1 MLKVG
6 DLIDGKYK
14 ILNEIGRGG
23 MSTVYL
29 AINEKANKP
38 WAVKEVRKN
47 GISNRE
53 LVKQS
58 LMVEINLLKKLKHK
72 GLPSIVDIIDQ
83 QDNYLIVMDY
93 IEGITLENI
102 MQEEG
107 VQPQEKVVDWAIQLC
122 DVLQY
127 LHTRKP
133 AIIYRD
139 MKPSNIMLRSDGS
152 VVLIDFGT
160 AREFKERHVEDTTC
174 LGTQGYAAPEQF
186 GGMGQTDER
195 TDIYS
200 LGATMYRLV
209 TGHNPS
215 EPPYEMYPITHWNPR
230 LSTGLEGII
239 AKCTSKDPKSR
250 YQSVQ
255 EVRYALDRYMEDFT
269 IVGSG
274 GTDFRPAFGYVN
286 TLLAEGVFTHLRGLL
301 YFTDGYGTF
310 PMKKPLYDT
319 AFIFWDEHYRDLDL
333 DSIRRYRRNLRIL
346 LAAGGMTA
354 MLFGAS
360 GVSYAAAD
368 HMQKDEYAYNLE
380 AGRRSPNKQD
390 SIAFYQKAIQTDC
403 AGEEAY
409 DQLLTLFTQDGVL
422 DEQEEKV
429 LLQLSISVDKYL
441 ERYKMQNPD
450 GYAGLCYRIGSSYWY
465 YYEHEEKR
473 QAGAVAW
480 FESAKAGFAGNPEKE
495 QEWKR
500 ASTYVEIGNFY
511 QRIVPA
517 QISGTDQGMYGE
529 YWNNLRRLKEWND
542 EAPDRDLVTLRL
554 YREIVTKT
562 LEYAGYLQEDG
573 VPPQEME
580 DLLNEISQQT
590 ENMKTGAG
598 QVLMEEIQELEQAL
612 KGAQQMLASCKWKG
626 GAS

>member
-1 MLKVG
+1 MWRQVYIIAEEREGGMLKVG

-255 EVRYALDRYMEDFT
+255 EVRYAL
-269 IVGSG
+269 
-274 GTDFRPAFGYVN
+274 
-286 TLLAEGVFTHLRGLL
+286 
-301 YFTDGYGTF
+301 
-310 PMKKPLYDT
+310 
-319 AFIFWDEHYRDLDL
+319 EHYRDLDL

-346 LAAGGMTA
+346 LAAGGMTV

-368 HMQKDEYAYNLE
+368 HIQKDEYAYNLE

-409 DQLLTLFTQDGVL
+409 DQLLTLVTQDGVL

-580 DLLNEISQQT
+580 ELLKEISQQT

-626 GAS
+626 GVS

>member
-93 IEGITLENI
+93 IEGLTLENI

-186 GGMGQTDER
+186 GGMGQTDES
-195 TDIYS
+195 TGIYS

-255 EVRYALDRYMEDFT
+255 EVRYAL
-269 IVGSG
+269 
-274 GTDFRPAFGYVN
+274 
-286 TLLAEGVFTHLRGLL
+286 
-301 YFTDGYGTF
+301 
-310 PMKKPLYDT
+310 
-319 AFIFWDEHYRDLDL
+319 EHYRDLDL

-346 LAAGGMTA
+346 LAAGGMTV

-450 GYAGLCYRIGSSYWY
+450 RYAGLCYRIGSSYWY

-598 QVLMEEIQELEQAL
+598 QVLMEEIQELEQVL

>member
-255 EVRYALDRYMEDFT
+255 EVRYAL
-269 IVGSG
+269 
-274 GTDFRPAFGYVN
+274 
-286 TLLAEGVFTHLRGLL
+286 
-301 YFTDGYGTF
+301 
-310 PMKKPLYDT
+310 
-319 AFIFWDEHYRDLDL
+319 EHYRDLDL

-346 LAAGGMTA
+346 LAAGGMTV
-354 MLFGAS
+354 MLLGAS

-368 HMQKDEYAYNLE
+368 HMQRDEYAYNLE

-529 YWNNLRRLKEWND
+529 YWNNLRWLKEWND

-626 GAS
+626 GVS

>member
-1 MLKVG
+1 MWQQVYIIAEEREGGMLKVG

-255 EVRYALDRYMEDFT
+255 EVRYAL
-269 IVGSG
+269 
-274 GTDFRPAFGYVN
+274 
-286 TLLAEGVFTHLRGLL
+286 
-301 YFTDGYGTF
+301 
-310 PMKKPLYDT
+310 
-319 AFIFWDEHYRDLDL
+319 EHYRDLDL

-346 LAAGGMTA
+346 LAAGGMTV

-480 FESAKAGFAGNPEKE
+480 FESAKAGFEGNPEKE

-573 VPPQEME
+573 VLPQEME
-580 DLLNEISQQT
+580 ELLKEISQQT

-626 GAS
+626 GVS

>member
-255 EVRYALDRYMEDFT
+255 EVRYAL
-269 IVGSG
+269 
-274 GTDFRPAFGYVN
+274 
-286 TLLAEGVFTHLRGLL
+286 
-301 YFTDGYGTF
+301 
-310 PMKKPLYDT
+310 
-319 AFIFWDEHYRDLDL
+319 EHYRDLDL

-346 LAAGGMTA
+346 LAAGGMTV

-529 YWNNLRRLKEWND
+529 YWNNLRRLKDWND

>member
-255 EVRYALDRYMEDFT
+255 EVRYAL
-269 IVGSG
+269 
-274 GTDFRPAFGYVN
+274 
-286 TLLAEGVFTHLRGLL
+286 
-301 YFTDGYGTF
+301 
-310 PMKKPLYDT
+310 
-319 AFIFWDEHYRDLDL
+319 EHYRDLDL

-346 LAAGGMTA
+346 LAAGGMTV

-480 FESAKAGFAGNPEKE
+480 FESAKAGFEGNPEKE

-529 YWNNLRRLKEWND
+529 YWNNLRWLKEWND

>member
-102 MQEEG
+102 MQEGG

-209 TGHNPS
+209 AGHNPS

-255 EVRYALDRYMEDFT
+255 EVRYAL
-269 IVGSG
+269 
-274 GTDFRPAFGYVN
+274 
-286 TLLAEGVFTHLRGLL
+286 
-301 YFTDGYGTF
+301 
-310 PMKKPLYDT
+310 
-319 AFIFWDEHYRDLDL
+319 EHYRDLDL

-346 LAAGGMTA
+346 LAAGGMTV

-480 FESAKAGFAGNPEKE
+480 FESAKVGFAGNPEKE

-626 GAS
+626 GAL

>member
-255 EVRYALDRYMEDFT
+255 EVRYAL
-269 IVGSG
+269 
-274 GTDFRPAFGYVN
+274 
-286 TLLAEGVFTHLRGLL
+286 
-301 YFTDGYGTF
+301 
-310 PMKKPLYDT
+310 
-319 AFIFWDEHYRDLDL
+319 EHYRDLDL

-346 LAAGGMTA
+346 LAAGGMTV

-473 QAGAVAW
+473 QVGAVAW

-529 YWNNLRRLKEWND
+529 YWNNLRWLKEWND

-580 DLLNEISQQT
+580 ELLKEISQQT

-626 GAS
+626 GVS

>member
-160 AREFKERHVEDTTC
+160 AREFNERHVEDTTC

-255 EVRYALDRYMEDFT
+255 EVRYAL
-269 IVGSG
+269 
-274 GTDFRPAFGYVN
+274 
-286 TLLAEGVFTHLRGLL
+286 
-301 YFTDGYGTF
+301 
-310 PMKKPLYDT
+310 
-319 AFIFWDEHYRDLDL
+319 EHYRDLDL

-480 FESAKAGFAGNPEKE
+480 FESAKAGFEGNPEKE

-529 YWNNLRRLKEWND
+529 YWNNLRWLKEWND

-580 DLLNEISQQT
+580 ELLKEISQQT

-598 QVLMEEIQELEQAL
+598 QVLMEEIQELEQVL

>member
-255 EVRYALDRYMEDFT
+255 EVRYAL
-269 IVGSG
+269 
-274 GTDFRPAFGYVN
+274 
-286 TLLAEGVFTHLRGLL
+286 
-301 YFTDGYGTF
+301 
-310 PMKKPLYDT
+310 
-319 AFIFWDEHYRDLDL
+319 EHYRDLDL

-346 LAAGGMTA
+346 LAAGGMTV

-380 AGRRSPNKQD
+380 AGRRSSNKQD

-429 LLQLSISVDKYL
+429 LLQLAISVDKYL

-465 YYEHEEKR
+465 YYEHEEKK

-480 FESAKAGFAGNPEKE
+480 FESAKAGFEGNPEKE

-529 YWNNLRRLKEWND
+529 YWNNLRWLKEWND

-580 DLLNEISQQT
+580 ELLKEISQQT

-626 GAS
+626 GVS

>member
-1 MLKVG
+1 MVLRQQELECLAWQQVYIIAEEREGGMLKVG

-255 EVRYALDRYMEDFT
+255 EVRYAL
-269 IVGSG
+269 
-274 GTDFRPAFGYVN
+274 
-286 TLLAEGVFTHLRGLL
+286 
-301 YFTDGYGTF
+301 
-310 PMKKPLYDT
+310 
-319 AFIFWDEHYRDLDL
+319 EHYQDLDL

-346 LAAGGMTA
+346 LAAGGMTV

-480 FESAKAGFAGNPEKE
+480 FESAKAGFEGNPEKE

-529 YWNNLRRLKEWND
+529 YWNNLRWLKEWND

-580 DLLNEISQQT
+580 ELLKEISQQT

>member
-255 EVRYALDRYMEDFT
+255 EVRYAL
-269 IVGSG
+269 
-274 GTDFRPAFGYVN
+274 
-286 TLLAEGVFTHLRGLL
+286 
-301 YFTDGYGTF
+301 
-310 PMKKPLYDT
+310 
-319 AFIFWDEHYRDLDL
+319 EHYRDLDL

-346 LAAGGMTA
+346 LAAGGMTV
-354 MLFGAS
+354 MLLGAS

-368 HMQKDEYAYNLE
+368 HMQRDEYAYNLE

-529 YWNNLRRLKEWND
+529 YWNNLRWLKEWND

-612 KGAQQMLASCKWKG
+612 KGAQQMLTSCKWKG
-626 GAS
+626 SVS

>member
-255 EVRYALDRYMEDFT
+255 EVRYAL
-269 IVGSG
+269 
-274 GTDFRPAFGYVN
+274 
-286 TLLAEGVFTHLRGLL
+286 
-301 YFTDGYGTF
+301 
-310 PMKKPLYDT
+310 
-319 AFIFWDEHYRDLDL
+319 EHYRDLDL

-346 LAAGGMTA
+346 LAAGGMTV

-554 YREIVTKT
+554 YREIVIKT

>member
-1 MLKVG
+1 MWRQVYIIAEEREGGMLKVG

-102 MQEEG
+102 MQGEG

-255 EVRYALDRYMEDFT
+255 EVRYAL
-269 IVGSG
+269 
-274 GTDFRPAFGYVN
+274 
-286 TLLAEGVFTHLRGLL
+286 
-301 YFTDGYGTF
+301 
-310 PMKKPLYDT
+310 
-319 AFIFWDEHYRDLDL
+319 EHYRDLDL

-598 QVLMEEIQELEQAL
+598 QVLMEEIQELEQVL

>member
-102 MQEEG
+102 LQEEG

-255 EVRYALDRYMEDFT
+255 EVRYAL
-269 IVGSG
+269 
-274 GTDFRPAFGYVN
+274 
-286 TLLAEGVFTHLRGLL
+286 
-301 YFTDGYGTF
+301 
-310 PMKKPLYDT
+310 
-319 AFIFWDEHYRDLDL
+319 EHYRDLDL

-346 LAAGGMTA
+346 LAAGGLTV

-380 AGRRSPNKQD
+380 AGRRSPDKQD

-580 DLLNEISQQT
+580 ELLKEISQQT

>member
-255 EVRYALDRYMEDFT
+255 EVRYAL
-269 IVGSG
+269 
-274 GTDFRPAFGYVN
+274 
-286 TLLAEGVFTHLRGLL
+286 
-301 YFTDGYGTF
+301 
-310 PMKKPLYDT
+310 
-319 AFIFWDEHYRDLDL
+319 EHYRDLDL

-346 LAAGGMTA
+346 LAAGGMTV

-422 DEQEEKV
+422 DEQGEKV

-450 GYAGLCYRIGSSYWY
+450 GYAGLCYQIGSSYWY

-580 DLLNEISQQT
+580 ELLKEISQQT

>member
-1 MLKVG
+1 MVLRQQELECLAWRQVYIIAEEREGGMLKVG

-255 EVRYALDRYMEDFT
+255 EVRYAL
-269 IVGSG
+269 
-274 GTDFRPAFGYVN
+274 
-286 TLLAEGVFTHLRGLL
+286 
-301 YFTDGYGTF
+301 
-310 PMKKPLYDT
+310 
-319 AFIFWDEHYRDLDL
+319 EHYRDLDL

-346 LAAGGMTA
+346 LAAGGMTV
-354 MLFGAS
+354 MLLGAS

-368 HMQKDEYAYNLE
+368 HMQRDEYAYNLE

-529 YWNNLRRLKEWND
+529 YWNNLRWLKEWND

-612 KGAQQMLASCKWKG
+612 KGAQQMLTSCKWKG
-626 GAS
+626 GVS

>member
-255 EVRYALDRYMEDFT
+255 EVRYAL
-269 IVGSG
+269 
-274 GTDFRPAFGYVN
+274 
-286 TLLAEGVFTHLRGLL
+286 
-301 YFTDGYGTF
+301 
-310 PMKKPLYDT
+310 
-319 AFIFWDEHYRDLDL
+319 EHYRDLDL
-333 DSIRRYRRNLRIL
+333 DSIRRYCRNLRIL
-346 LAAGGMTA
+346 LAAGGMTV

-390 SIAFYQKAIQTDC
+390 SIAFYQKAILTDC

-429 LLQLSISVDKYL
+429 LLQLAISVDKYL

-450 GYAGLCYRIGSSYWY
+450 GYAGLCYQIGSSYWY

-480 FESAKAGFAGNPEKE
+480 FESAKAGLAGNPEKE

-542 EAPDRDLVTLRL
+542 GAPDRDLVTLRL

>member
-1 MLKVG
+1 MWRQVYIIAEEREGGMLKVG

-255 EVRYALDRYMEDFT
+255 EVRYAL
-269 IVGSG
+269 
-274 GTDFRPAFGYVN
+274 
-286 TLLAEGVFTHLRGLL
+286 
-301 YFTDGYGTF
+301 
-310 PMKKPLYDT
+310 
-319 AFIFWDEHYRDLDL
+319 EHYRDLDL

-480 FESAKAGFAGNPEKE
+480 FESAKAGFEGNPEKE

-598 QVLMEEIQELEQAL
+598 QVLMEEIQELEQVL

>member
-255 EVRYALDRYMEDFT
+255 EVRYAL
-269 IVGSG
+269 
-274 GTDFRPAFGYVN
+274 
-286 TLLAEGVFTHLRGLL
+286 
-301 YFTDGYGTF
+301 
-310 PMKKPLYDT
+310 
-319 AFIFWDEHYRDLDL
+319 EHYRDLDL

-346 LAAGGMTA
+346 LAAGGMTV

-429 LLQLSISVDKYL
+429 LLQLAISVDKYL

-450 GYAGLCYRIGSSYWY
+450 GYAGLCYQIGSSYWY

-542 EAPDRDLVTLRL
+542 DAPDRDLVTLRL

>member
-58 LMVEINLLKKLKHK
+58 LMVEIKLLKKLKHK

-102 MQEEG
+102 MQEDG

-215 EPPYEMYPITHWNPR
+215 EPPYEMYQITHWNPR

-255 EVRYALDRYMEDFT
+255 EVRYAL
-269 IVGSG
+269 
-274 GTDFRPAFGYVN
+274 
-286 TLLAEGVFTHLRGLL
+286 
-301 YFTDGYGTF
+301 
-310 PMKKPLYDT
+310 
-319 AFIFWDEHYRDLDL
+319 EHYRDLDL

-346 LAAGGMTA
+346 LAAGGMTV

-429 LLQLSISVDKYL
+429 LLQLAISVDKYL

-480 FESAKAGFAGNPEKE
+480 FESAKAGFEGNPEKE
-495 QEWKR
+495 REWKR

-580 DLLNEISQQT
+580 ELLKEISQQT

-626 GAS
+626 GVS

>member
-102 MQEEG
+102 LQEEG

-255 EVRYALDRYMEDFT
+255 EVRYAL
-269 IVGSG
+269 
-274 GTDFRPAFGYVN
+274 
-286 TLLAEGVFTHLRGLL
+286 
-301 YFTDGYGTF
+301 
-310 PMKKPLYDT
+310 
-319 AFIFWDEHYRDLDL
+319 EHYRDLDL

-346 LAAGGMTA
+346 LAAGGMTV

-580 DLLNEISQQT
+580 ELLKEISQQT

-626 GAS
+626 GVS

>member
-1 MLKVG
+1 MWRQVYIIAEEREGGMLKVG

-255 EVRYALDRYMEDFT
+255 EVRYAL
-269 IVGSG
+269 
-274 GTDFRPAFGYVN
+274 
-286 TLLAEGVFTHLRGLL
+286 
-301 YFTDGYGTF
+301 
-310 PMKKPLYDT
+310 
-319 AFIFWDEHYRDLDL
+319 EHYRDLDL

-346 LAAGGMTA
+346 LAAGGMTV

-368 HMQKDEYAYNLE
+368 HVQKDEYAYNLE

-429 LLQLSISVDKYL
+429 LLQLAISVDKYL

-450 GYAGLCYRIGSSYWY
+450 GYAGLCYQIGSSYWY

-480 FESAKAGFAGNPEKE
+480 FESAKAGFEGNPEKE
-495 QEWKR
+495 REWKR

>member
-255 EVRYALDRYMEDFT
+255 EVRYAL
-269 IVGSG
+269 
-274 GTDFRPAFGYVN
+274 
-286 TLLAEGVFTHLRGLL
+286 
-301 YFTDGYGTF
+301 
-310 PMKKPLYDT
+310 
-319 AFIFWDEHYRDLDL
+319 EHYRDLDL

-409 DQLLTLFTQDGVL
+409 DQLLTLVTQDGVL

-480 FESAKAGFAGNPEKE
+480 FESAKAGFEGNPEKE

>member
-255 EVRYALDRYMEDFT
+255 EVRYVL
-269 IVGSG
+269 
-274 GTDFRPAFGYVN
+274 
-286 TLLAEGVFTHLRGLL
+286 
-301 YFTDGYGTF
+301 
-310 PMKKPLYDT
+310 
-319 AFIFWDEHYRDLDL
+319 EHYRDLDL

-346 LAAGGMTA
+346 LAAGGMTV

>member
-102 MQEEG
+102 MREEG

-255 EVRYALDRYMEDFT
+255 EVRYAL
-269 IVGSG
+269 
-274 GTDFRPAFGYVN
+274 
-286 TLLAEGVFTHLRGLL
+286 
-301 YFTDGYGTF
+301 
-310 PMKKPLYDT
+310 
-319 AFIFWDEHYRDLDL
+319 EHYRDLDL

-346 LAAGGMTA
+346 LAAGGMTV

-380 AGRRSPNKQD
+380 AGRRSPDKQD

-529 YWNNLRRLKEWND
+529 YWNNLQRLKEWND

-580 DLLNEISQQT
+580 ELLKEISQQT

-626 GAS
+626 GVS

>member
-255 EVRYALDRYMEDFT
+255 EVRYAL
-269 IVGSG
+269 
-274 GTDFRPAFGYVN
+274 
-286 TLLAEGVFTHLRGLL
+286 
-301 YFTDGYGTF
+301 
-310 PMKKPLYDT
+310 
-319 AFIFWDEHYRDLDL
+319 EHYRDLDL

-346 LAAGGMTA
+346 LAAGGMTV

-409 DQLLTLFTQDGVL
+409 DQLLTLVTQDGVL

-580 DLLNEISQQT
+580 ELLKEISQQT

-626 GAS
+626 GVS

>member
-255 EVRYALDRYMEDFT
+255 EVRYAL
-269 IVGSG
+269 
-274 GTDFRPAFGYVN
+274 
-286 TLLAEGVFTHLRGLL
+286 
-301 YFTDGYGTF
+301 
-310 PMKKPLYDT
+310 
-319 AFIFWDEHYRDLDL
+319 EHYRDLDL

-346 LAAGGMTA
+346 LAAGGMTV
-354 MLFGAS
+354 MLLGAS

-368 HMQKDEYAYNLE
+368 HMQRDEYAYNLE

-500 ASTYVEIGNFY
+500 ASTYVEIGNVY

-529 YWNNLRRLKEWND
+529 YWNNLRWLKEWND

-612 KGAQQMLASCKWKG
+612 KGAQQMLTSCKWKG
-626 GAS
+626 GVS

>member
-1 MLKVG
+1 MWRQVYIIAEEREGGMLKVG

-255 EVRYALDRYMEDFT
+255 EVRYAL
-269 IVGSG
+269 
-274 GTDFRPAFGYVN
+274 
-286 TLLAEGVFTHLRGLL
+286 
-301 YFTDGYGTF
+301 
-310 PMKKPLYDT
+310 
-319 AFIFWDEHYRDLDL
+319 EHYRDLDL

-346 LAAGGMTA
+346 LAAGGMTV

-409 DQLLTLFTQDGVL
+409 DQLLTLVTQDGVL

-580 DLLNEISQQT
+580 ELLKEISQQT

-626 GAS
+626 GVS

>member
-215 EPPYEMYPITHWNPR
+215 EPPYEMYPITRWNPR

-255 EVRYALDRYMEDFT
+255 EVRYAL
-269 IVGSG
+269 
-274 GTDFRPAFGYVN
+274 
-286 TLLAEGVFTHLRGLL
+286 
-301 YFTDGYGTF
+301 
-310 PMKKPLYDT
+310 
-319 AFIFWDEHYRDLDL
+319 EHYRDLDL

-598 QVLMEEIQELEQAL
+598 QVLMEEIQELEQVL

>member
-255 EVRYALDRYMEDFT
+255 EVRYAL
-269 IVGSG
+269 
-274 GTDFRPAFGYVN
+274 
-286 TLLAEGVFTHLRGLL
+286 
-301 YFTDGYGTF
+301 
-310 PMKKPLYDT
+310 
-319 AFIFWDEHYRDLDL
+319 EHYRDLDL

-346 LAAGGMTA
+346 LAAGGMTV

-450 GYAGLCYRIGSSYWY
+450 GYAGLCYQIGSSYWY

-480 FESAKAGFAGNPEKE
+480 FESAKAGFEGNPEKE
-495 QEWKR
+495 REWKR

>member
-102 MQEEG
+102 LQEEG

-255 EVRYALDRYMEDFT
+255 EVRYAL
-269 IVGSG
+269 
-274 GTDFRPAFGYVN
+274 
-286 TLLAEGVFTHLRGLL
+286 
-301 YFTDGYGTF
+301 
-310 PMKKPLYDT
+310 
-319 AFIFWDEHYRDLDL
+319 EHYRDLDL

-346 LAAGGMTA
+346 LAAGGLTV

-380 AGRRSPNKQD
+380 AGRRSPDKQD

-580 DLLNEISQQT
+580 ELLKEISQQT

-626 GAS
+626 GVS

>member
-1 MLKVG
+1 MWRQVYIIAEEREGGMLKVG

-102 MQEEG
+102 MREEG

-255 EVRYALDRYMEDFT
+255 EVRYAL
-269 IVGSG
+269 
-274 GTDFRPAFGYVN
+274 
-286 TLLAEGVFTHLRGLL
+286 
-301 YFTDGYGTF
+301 
-310 PMKKPLYDT
+310 
-319 AFIFWDEHYRDLDL
+319 EHYRDLDL

-346 LAAGGMTA
+346 LAAGGMTV

-380 AGRRSPNKQD
+380 AGRRSPDKQD

-529 YWNNLRRLKEWND
+529 YWNNLQRLKEWND

-580 DLLNEISQQT
+580 ELLKEISQQT

-626 GAS
+626 GVS

>member
-255 EVRYALDRYMEDFT
+255 EVRYAL
-269 IVGSG
+269 
-274 GTDFRPAFGYVN
+274 
-286 TLLAEGVFTHLRGLL
+286 
-301 YFTDGYGTF
+301 
-310 PMKKPLYDT
+310 
-319 AFIFWDEHYRDLDL
+319 EHYRDLDL

-346 LAAGGMTA
+346 LAAGGMTV

-450 GYAGLCYRIGSSYWY
+450 GYAGLCYQIGSSYWY

-480 FESAKAGFAGNPEKE
+480 FESAKAGLAGNPEKE

-598 QVLMEEIQELEQAL
+598 QVFMEEIQELEQAL

>member
-1 MLKVG
+1 MWRQVYIIAEEREGGMLKVG

-255 EVRYALDRYMEDFT
+255 EVRYAL
-269 IVGSG
+269 
-274 GTDFRPAFGYVN
+274 
-286 TLLAEGVFTHLRGLL
+286 
-301 YFTDGYGTF
+301 
-310 PMKKPLYDT
+310 
-319 AFIFWDEHYRDLDL
+319 EHYRDLDL

-346 LAAGGMTA
+346 LAAGGMTV

-429 LLQLSISVDKYL
+429 LLQLAISVDKYL

-450 GYAGLCYRIGSSYWY
+450 GYAGLCYQIGSSYWY

-480 FESAKAGFAGNPEKE
+480 FESAKAGFEGNPEKE
-495 QEWKR
+495 REWKR

-612 KGAQQMLASCKWKG
+612 KGAQQMLASCKWKE

>member
-255 EVRYALDRYMEDFT
+255 EVRYAL
-269 IVGSG
+269 
-274 GTDFRPAFGYVN
+274 
-286 TLLAEGVFTHLRGLL
+286 
-301 YFTDGYGTF
+301 
-310 PMKKPLYDT
+310 
-319 AFIFWDEHYRDLDL
+319 EHYRDLDL

-346 LAAGGMTA
+346 LAAGGMTV

-480 FESAKAGFAGNPEKE
+480 FESAKAGFEGNPEKE

-542 EAPDRDLVTLRL
+542 EAPDRNLVTLRL

-580 DLLNEISQQT
+580 ELLKEISQQT

>member
-255 EVRYALDRYMEDFT
+255 EVRYAL
-269 IVGSG
+269 
-274 GTDFRPAFGYVN
+274 
-286 TLLAEGVFTHLRGLL
+286 
-301 YFTDGYGTF
+301 
-310 PMKKPLYDT
+310 
-319 AFIFWDEHYRDLDL
+319 EHYQDLDL

-346 LAAGGMTA
+346 LAAGGMTV

-529 YWNNLRRLKEWND
+529 YWNNLRWLKEWND

-580 DLLNEISQQT
+580 ELLKEISQQT